1 MKFSVERLWLDAVW
15 KCKSKP
21 NYGMRDL
28 DAIFEERASNK
39 FELTGPLIDSYLREL
54 GKAMYSK
61 LGGSRNTGLMPPVK
75 LFVPYTIFR
84 HLCNVVVGYGG
95 SMNSCK
101 STISVTIDS
110 FETASKVFS
119 QVRFGGQ
126 NYLKKRHF
134 NKVRENNR
142 PMLLYCGRASV
153 VVGKSTP
160 IIFDYN
166 MKQERL
172 TLTFYVQ
179 RYNKEDFCLDLRL
192 QALINK

>member
-1 MKFSVERLWLDAVW
+1 
-15 KCKSKP
+15 
-21 NYGMRDL
+21 MRDL
-28 DAIFEERASNK
+28 YTISEERASNK
-39 FELTGPLIDSYLREL
+39 FELTGPPMDSYLRKL

-61 LGGSRNTGLMPPVK
+61 LRRSRNTGLYATSKVICA
-75 LFVPYTIFR
+75 LHNISTLV
-84 HLCNVVVGYGG
+84 CNVVSYGR
-95 SMNSCK
+95 SMHSCK

-110 FETASKVFS
+110 FKTALKVFS
-119 QVRFGGQ
+119 PVRFGGQ

-134 NKVRENNR
+134 NKVKETNS

-160 IIFDYN
+160 IMFDYN
-166 MKQERL
+166 MKHERI

-179 RYNKEDFCLDLRL
+179 QYNKEDVCLDLRL